1 MQRRLAMLGLAL
13 GARAALAKV
22 TQVLKVGPREAHRT
36 LASAAKAATDGC
48 LIEVE
53 AGDYLADV
61 ATWPQHELT
70 LRAVGGRVRLIAS
83 GAHAQGKGIFVT
95 RGQRQRIEGLDFI
108 GARVPDRNGA
118 GIRLEAGSLTLV
130 DCRFE
135 DNENGVLTS
144 NDPAVE
150 LDLIDCDFGRI
161 AMGTGQTHQCYVG
174 AIARLGV
181 TGCHFHSGLMGH
193 LLKSRARVNQVLYS
207 RLIDGIGGR
216 ASYEL
221 EFPNGGQN
229 LVMGNLIGQSST
241 SENPHLISVGAE
253 GLRGGTH
260 ALWLVHNTCIDDR
273 PGGGIWLRA
282 ASGLTDVHVANNL
295 FVGRRAFEPAASWD
309 AHHNH
314 QPDWD
319 EFVRANRD
327 DWRLKP
333 ESRLRG
339 KVAPAGP
346 MALDGRRIEL
356 LPTRQYAHPARSVA
370 LTQPVVWPG
379 ALQG

>member
-1 MQRRLAMLGLAL
+1 MRRRGALLGLGALL
-13 GARAALAKV
+13 GARAVAAPQ
-22 TQVLKVGPREAHRT
+22 QVLKVGPREALRT
-36 LASAAKAATDGC
+36 LASAARAATDGT

-70 LRAVGGRVRLIAS
+70 LRAVGGRVRLIAN

-95 RGQRQRIEGLDFI
+95 RGQRQRIEGFDFI

-150 LDLIDCDFGRI
+150 LDLVDCDFGRI
-161 AMGTGQTHQCYVG
+161 AMGTGQTHNCYVG

-181 TGCHFHSGLMGH
+181 AGCHFHSGLMGH

-207 RLIDGIGGR
+207 RLVDGIGGR

-229 LVMGNLIGQSST
+229 LVMGNLIGQSTS

-273 PGGGIWLRA
+273 PSGIWLRVA
-282 ASGLTDVHVANNL
+282 AGLTDVHVANNL
-295 FVGRRAFEPAASWD
+295 FVGRRSFEPAAGWD

-314 QPDWD
+314 QADW
-319 EFVRANRD
+319 EAFVRANRE

-333 ESRLRG
+333 ESGLRG
-339 KVAPAGP
+339 KIAAAGQ
-346 MALDGRRIEL
+346 MDLGGRRVEL
-356 LPTRQYAHPARSVA
+356 LPTRQYAHPAHSVA
-370 LTQPVVWPG
+370 LTQPPVWPG
-379 ALQG
+379 ALQT

>member
-1 MQRRLAMLGLAL
+1 MQRRWALIGLGAAF
-13 GARAALAKV
+13 GARAAPQ
-22 TQVLKVGPREAHRT
+22 QVLKVGPREALRT
-36 LASAAKAATDGC
+36 LASAARAATDGS
-48 LIEVE
+48 LVEVA

-95 RGQRQRIEGLDFI
+95 RGQRQRIEGFDFI
-108 GARVPDRNGA
+108 GCRVPDRNGA

-130 DCRFE
+130 DCRLE

-161 AMGTGQTHQCYVG
+161 APGTGQTHHCYVG

-181 TGCHFHSGLMGH
+181 TGCRFHSGLMGH

-221 EFPNGGQN
+221 EFPNGGLN

-253 GLRGGTH
+253 GLRGSAH

-273 PGGGIWLRA
+273 PGGGIWLRV
-282 ASGLTDVHVANNL
+282 ASSLNDVHVANNL
-295 FVGRRAFEPAASWD
+295 FVGRRAFEPVAGWD

-319 EFVRANRD
+319 EFVRANRE

-333 ESRLRG
+333 DSRLRG
-339 KVAPAGP
+339 KIAPAGP
-346 MALDGRRIEL
+346 MALEGRRVEL

-370 LTQPVVWPG
+370 LSQPPVWPG
-379 ALQG
+379 ALQT